1 MSVIDRA
8 SPVPY
13 YEQLYTVLLDR
24 IRAGEFTAQD
34 RLPSESELHR
44 EFGLSR
50 ATVRQALELLGTNGW
65 AVRIPRRGYFASSPP
80 RDRGWMIEGQG
91 SFLEDEVGH
100 RNENVRT
107 VVVRAEYATL
117 PEHAA
122 RSLHLGAHTQGF
134 ILERRRYLDAEV
146 VLFSTNYSP
155 PVSAGVVAAASGVL
169 SGEASLTQALRDEG
183 FLSEGSRRVI
193 HALGAPRAIAEQLEV
208 EEGAALLR
216 IQSVTWDANDV
227 PFDYYETWLRSD
239 RMPIELSTSAHR
251 PALAANA

>member
-1 MSVIDRA
+1 MSTIDRA

-24 IRAGEFTAQD
+24 IREGEFTAQD

-80 RDRGWMIEGQG
+80 SDRGWMIEGQG

-107 VVVRAEYATL
+107 DVVRGEYALL
-117 PEHAA
+117 PEQAA
-122 RSLHLGAHTQGF
+122 RSLKVGVRTQGF
-134 ILERRRYLDAEV
+134 VLERRRYLDHEV

-155 PVSAGVVAAASGVL
+155 PVSAGVVAGAAEVL
-169 SGEASLTQALRDEG
+169 AGEASLNQALREGG
-183 FLSEGSRRVI
+183 FLAAGSRRVI
-193 HALGAPRAIAEQLEV
+193 HALAAPRAIAEHLEV
-208 EEGAALLR
+208 GEGTALLR
-216 IQSVTWDANDV
+216 IQSVTWDANQV

-239 RMPIELSTSAHR
+239 RMPLELSASAQR
-251 PALAANA
+251 Q